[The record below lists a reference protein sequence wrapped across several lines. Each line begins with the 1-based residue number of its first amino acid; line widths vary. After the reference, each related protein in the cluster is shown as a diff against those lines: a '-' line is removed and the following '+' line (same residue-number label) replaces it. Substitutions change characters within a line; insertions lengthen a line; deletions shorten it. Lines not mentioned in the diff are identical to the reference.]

1 MSKIKSI
8 LVGDSQVG
16 KTSIITQ
23 LVRKTFDEE
32 YIQTIAGD
40 KSTKDIELSNGKT
53 LILEIWDTAGQEIY
67 RNVNKI
73 FMKNAKIVILV
84 YDMTSEESFKG
95 LNDWYKQV
103 IEVNDKNEIQFGV
116 VANKSDL
123 YEDQKVN
130 KDEAENYAKSIN
142 AVYGETS
149 ALDYDSVYDY
159 FKNISESY
167 DNMVTEKERLKRE
180 EEAKSKKVIKKEVV
194 EEPISKPIVLENNPE
209 PKNNKKN
216 GCC

>member
-40 KSTKDIELSNGKT
+40 KSIKDIELSNGKT

-194 EEPISKPIVLENNPE
+194 EEPISKPIVLENNPG

>member
-53 LILEIWDTAGQEIY
+53 LILEIWDTAGQDMY

-103 IEVNDKNEIQFGV
+103 IDVNDKNEIQFGV

-180 EEAKSKKVIKKEVV
+180 EEAKSKKVIKKEVA

-209 PKNNKKN
+209 PEYNKKN

>member
-194 EEPISKPIVLENNPE
+194 EEPISKPIVLENNPG

>member
-53 LILEIWDTAGQEIY
+53 LILEIWDTAGQDMY
-67 RNVNKI
+67 RNLNKI

-180 EEAKSKKVIKKEVV
+180 EEAKSKKVIKKEVA

-209 PKNNKKN
+209 PKYNKKN

>member
-53 LILEIWDTAGQEIY
+53 LNLEIWDTAGQEIY

-84 YDMTSEESFKG
+84 YDMTSENSFKG

-180 EEAKSKKVIKKEVV
+180 EEAKSKKVIKKEVA
-194 EEPISKPIVLENNPE
+194 EEPISKPIVL
-209 PKNNKKN
+209 
-216 GCC
+216 

>member
-1 MSKIKSI
+1 M
-8 LVGDSQVG
+8 
-16 KTSIITQ
+16 
-23 LVRKTFDEE
+23 
-32 YIQTIAGD
+32 
-40 KSTKDIELSNGKT
+40 
-53 LILEIWDTAGQEIY
+53 Y

-180 EEAKSKKVIKKEVV
+180 EEAKSKKVIKKEVA
-194 EEPISKPIVLENNPE
+194 EEPISKPIVLENNPG

>member
-53 LILEIWDTAGQEIY
+53 LNLEIWDTAGQEIY

-180 EEAKSKKVIKKEVV
+180 EEAKSKKVIKKEVA

>member
-53 LILEIWDTAGQEIY
+53 LNLEIWDTAGQEIY

>member
-84 YDMTSEESFKG
+84 YDMTSENSFKG

-123 YEDQKVN
+123 YEDQKVT

-194 EEPISKPIVLENNPE
+194 EEPISKPIVLENNPG

>member
-40 KSTKDIELSNGKT
+40 KSTKYIELSNGKT

-103 IEVNDKNEIQFGV
+103 IDVDDKNEIQFGV

>member
-123 YEDQKVN
+123 YEEQKVN

>member
-53 LILEIWDTAGQEIY
+53 LNLEIWDTAGQEIY

-194 EEPISKPIVLENNPE
+194 EEPISKPIVLENNPG

>member
-53 LILEIWDTAGQEIY
+53 LILEIWDTAGQDMY

-180 EEAKSKKVIKKEVV
+180 EEAKSKKVIKKEVA

-209 PKNNKKN
+209 PK
-216 GCC
+216 

>member
-53 LILEIWDTAGQEIY
+53 LILEIWDTAGQDIY

-103 IEVNDKNEIQFGV
+103 IDVNDKNEIQFGV

-194 EEPISKPIVLENNPE
+194 EEPISKPIVLENNPK

>member
-84 YDMTSEESFKG
+84 YDMTLEESFKG

-194 EEPISKPIVLENNPE
+194 EEPISKPIVLENNPG

>member
-53 LILEIWDTAGQEIY
+53 LNLEIWDTAGQEIY

-123 YEDQKVN
+123 YEDQKVT

-194 EEPISKPIVLENNPE
+194 EEPISKPIVLENNPG

>member
-53 LILEIWDTAGQEIY
+53 LNLEIWDTAGQEIY

-84 YDMTSEESFKG
+84 YDMTLEESFKG

-180 EEAKSKKVIKKEVV
+180 EEAKSKKVIKKEVA

>member
-53 LILEIWDTAGQEIY
+53 LILEIWDTAGQDMY

-123 YEDQKVN
+123 YEEQKVN

-180 EEAKSKKVIKKEVV
+180 EEAKSKKVIKKEVA

-216 GCC
+216 FCC